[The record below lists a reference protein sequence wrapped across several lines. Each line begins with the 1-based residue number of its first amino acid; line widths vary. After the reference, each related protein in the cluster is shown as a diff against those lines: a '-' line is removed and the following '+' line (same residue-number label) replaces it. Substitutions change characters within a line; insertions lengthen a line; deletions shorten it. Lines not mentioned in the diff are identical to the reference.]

1 MKISPVRIALA
12 IGIFGFVSGAF
23 PGFPGSIQQAEAALS
38 VCGAVDVNT
47 TWKASESPII
57 VTCSTTVKAG
67 VTLTIEPG
75 VQVRF
80 ARRSS
85 KGRVWL
91 RVEGELIARGTEE
104 QLILFTS
111 DADNALQG
119 DWASLIFVKT
129 GLPTSASS
137 RFDEAGNYS
146 GGSILEF
153 CVVEFGGSAGRVGAV
168 EVHGTSL
175 YLNHVVIQKNAA
187 SAIEVRDGTITV
199 RNSTLVSNSNSQGL
213 GGGII
218 AHSSTVVLD
227 GTMVKRNFVAGAGG
241 GIYALAS
248 QLSLKNSD
256 VVDNKADGKGGG
268 IFLTDSTLSIEGS
281 RFTGNVTSYRGG
293 ALYASRVKITVAD
306 TEFVGNIA
314 ELTSVTLGEATGD
327 SRAIAFGGAAYF
339 VDSDV
344 SIERTAFLRN
354 FAGDQ
359 CGAFAASDSRIH
371 IRDNVFVKNTAEING
386 TALCLDG
393 VKPGSAITHNAFAE
407 NYPEKGKA
415 ANAIYFAAG
424 PLPQFSGN
432 SLFEPGKIIIY
443 NKADSVLDAK
453 GNWWGTRN
461 EDIQDRIL
469 GLATFL
475 PALDQPGPLP
485 EVKMK

>member
-1 MKISPVRIALA
+1 MKISLIRIALM
-12 IGIFGFVSGAF
+12 IGFFGVVSGVS
-23 PGFPGSIQQAEAALS
+23 PGLPWSIQQANAELR
-38 VCGAVDVNT
+38 VCGSVDVNT
-47 TWKASESPII
+47 TWKTSESPII
-57 VTCSTTVKAG
+57 VTCSTTVNAG

-75 VQVRF
+75 VQVRL

-91 RVEGELIARGTEE
+91 RVEGELIARGTED
-104 QLILFTS
+104 QVILFTS
-111 DADNALQG
+111 HANNALQG

-129 GLPTSASS
+129 GLPTNASS
-137 RFDEAGNYS
+137 RLDADGKYS

-153 CVVEFGGSAGRVGAV
+153 CVVEFGGSSGRLGAI

-187 SAIEVRDGTITV
+187 SAIAVRNGTITV
-199 RNSTLVSNSNSQGL
+199 RNSTLLANSNSQGL

-218 AHSSTVVLD
+218 AHTSTIILD
-227 GTMVKRNFVAGAGG
+227 GTMVKRNSVAGTGG
-241 GIYALAS
+241 GIYALHS
-248 QLSLKNSD
+248 HLSLTNSD

-293 ALYASRVKITVAD
+293 ALYGSRVKVTVKD
-306 TEFVGNIA
+306 TEFVGNRA

-359 CGAFAASDSRIH
+359 CGALAASDSRLH
-371 IRDNVFVKNTAEING
+371 IRDNVFVENTAEVNG

-393 VKPGSAITHNAFAE
+393 VKPGSSIIHNAFAE
-407 NYPEKGKA
+407 NYPENGKA
-415 ANAIYFAAG
+415 ANTIYFAAG
-424 PLPQFSGN
+424 PLPKFSGN

-443 NKADSVLDAK
+443 NKANSVLDAK
-453 GNWWGTRN
+453 GNWWGTRD
-461 EDIQDRIL
+461 EDIKDRIL
-469 GLATFL
+469 GLAEFL
-475 PALDQPGPLP
+475 PALDQPGTLP
-485 EVKMK
+485 SVKMK

>member
-1 MKISPVRIALA
+1 MTGVQTCALPIS
-12 IGIFGFVSGAF
+12 
-23 PGFPGSIQQAEAALS
+23 
-38 VCGAVDVNT
+38 
-47 TWKASESPII
+47 TWKAAESPIF
-57 VTCSTTVKAG
+57 VTCSTTVNAG
-67 VTLTIEPG
+67 VRLTIEPG
-75 VQVRF
+75 VQIRF
-80 ARRSS
+80 NRRSS

-91 RVEGELIARGTEE
+91 RVEGELVARGTEE
-104 QLILFTS
+104 QPILFTS

-119 DWASLIFVKT
+119 DWASLVFAKP
-129 GLPTSASS
+129 GASS
-137 RFDEAGNYS
+137 RFDEAGKYI

-153 CVVEFGGSAGRVGAV
+153 CVVEFGGSAGRVGVV
-168 EVHGTSL
+168 EVHGTGL

-187 SAIEVRDGTITV
+187 SGIEVRDGTITV
-199 RNSTLVSNSNSQGL
+199 RNSTLVANSNSQGL

-218 AHSSTVVLD
+218 AHSSTIVLD
-227 GTMVKRNFVAGAGG
+227 ETMVKRNSVAGAGG
-241 GIYALAS
+241 GIYALGS
-248 QLSLKNSD
+248 DLSLKNSD

-293 ALYASRVKITVAD
+293 ALYASRVRITVED

-327 SRAIAFGGAAYF
+327 SRAIAFGGAVYF

-359 CGAFAASDSRIH
+359 CGALAASDSRLQ
-371 IRDNVFVKNTAEING
+371 IRDNVFVENTAEVNG

-393 VKPGSAITHNAFAE
+393 VKPGSSITHNAFAE

-415 ANAIYFAAG
+415 ANTIYFAAG

-443 NKADSVLDAK
+443 NKADSVLDAT

-461 EDIQDRIL
+461 EDIKDRIL
-469 GLATFL
+469 GLAEFL
-475 PALDQPGPLP
+475 PALDQPGTLP